1 MGIMTRFTRL
11 CRADIHGV
19 MDQIEDKGLMLK
31 QCLREMEESL
41 ARKQAELN
49 KVKAAFDQTRHDR
62 EQFCRE
68 QEKLEGDLNAAIEKE
83 KDDIARLLIKKLKTI
98 DQHLDAMTRH
108 GNTLERKI
116 ASLNEQINTQKH
128 QHAELQLRAETY
140 FQQSEHKRWED
151 TVSKIIPRST
161 CSDLSDDEV
170 ELELI
175 NRKEAMKGG
184 A

>member
-11 CRADIHGV
+11 CKADIHGV

-41 ARKQAELN
+41 ARKQAALD
-49 KVKAAFDQTRHDR
+49 KVKASFGQTRHDR
-62 EQFCRE
+62 EQFCKE
-68 QEKLEGDLNAAIEKE
+68 QEKLEDDLNAAIEKE
-83 KDDIARLLIKKLKTI
+83 KDDIARLLIKKLKPL
-98 DQHLDAMTRH
+98 DQHLDAINQH
-108 GNTLERKI
+108 GKALERRI
-116 ASLNEQINTQKH
+116 ASLNERINTQKH

-140 FQQSEHKRWED
+140 FQRSEHKKWED
-151 TVSKIIPRST
+151 TVSKIIPLNT
-161 CSDLSDDEV
+161 CSALSDEEV

-175 NRKEAMKGG
+175 KRKEAMKGG